1 MLMIVLIPSHAFF
14 TSLRLLAFSTM
25 INNYHTYS
33 FTLSLAH
40 TLLPHYFTHYHYHYH
55 YHGLF
60 STQYSTLQNTS
71 YWNLY
76 SHFLLFSIFLN
87 RTETHDHTPYLL
99 FSVSRPSSL
108 YSSLLSQRYTTE
120 YQSEVIAVTLTRSL
134 AHSQLKIED
143 CSVISITGNKYSR
156 NIQHFVNN

>member
-14 TSLRLLAFSTM
+14 TSLRQLAFSTM

-33 FTLSLAH
+33 FTLSLAD
-40 TLLPHYFTHYHYHYH
+40 TLLPHYFTHYHYH

-60 STQYSTLQNTS
+60 STQYSTLQNT

-120 YQSEVIAVTLTRSL
+120 YQSEVIVVTLTRLSL
-134 AHSQLKIED
+134 TH
-143 CSVISITGNKYSR
+143 N
-156 NIQHFVNN
+156 